1 MVGRPRRAEEKVT
14 MSFKTAI
21 IIPARYGSTRFPG
34 KPLAQLAG
42 RSVLS
47 HVLDLSRLAAHGTDT
62 SVHVTTDD
70 DRIEA
75 EALRLGAS
83 VLRTSADCKTGTDR
97 VRQAAALLD
106 QKPDFVLNMQGDAP
120 LTPPDFLS
128 AIIKAAETTD
138 ADIVTPVVQLSWND
152 LDTLRESKRA
162 TPFSGTTATMTESG
176 KALWFSKNII
186 PSIRKEDELRK
197 ASNLSPVFRHI
208 GLYGYRLSSLERY
221 AALPM
226 GVYEE
231 LEGLEQLRAL
241 ENGMAIQCVTVDYK
255 GRPSMTG
262 IDSPE
267 DLTRAEKLLGA
278 S

>member
-1 MVGRPRRAEEKVT
+1 

-42 RSVLS
+42 RSVLA
-47 HVLDLSRLAAHGTDT
+47 HVYELSKQAALGTDT
-62 SVHVTTDD
+62 SVHITTDD
-70 DRIEA
+70 DRIEE

-83 VLRTSADCKTGTDR
+83 VLRTTADCKTGTDR
-97 VRQAAALLD
+97 VMQAASLLD
-106 QKPDFVLNMQGDAP
+106 ERPDFVINMQGDAP
-120 LTPPDFLS
+120 LTPADFLS

-138 ADIVTPVVQLSWND
+138 ADIVTPVTQLSWAE
-152 LDTLRESKRA
+152 LDTLRQSKLK
-162 TPFSGTTATMTESG
+162 TPFSGTTATMNAEG

-186 PSIRKEDELRK
+186 PGMRKEDEMRA
-197 ASNLSPVFRHI
+197 ASTLSPVFRHI

-221 AALPM
+221 AGLPT

-241 ENGMAIQCVTVDYK
+241 ENGMSIQCVKVDYK

-267 DLTRAEKLLGA
+267 DLARAEKLLSA